1 MAQRK
6 NITTTSS
13 NTTAQ
18 VDEPIGVPET
28 AIKSTEKRKFST
40 SDLIPCISITPGE
53 MFFIGDKTK
62 KLYTWAD
69 ADDIAYIE
77 YCDLAFAVRA
87 KNKMV
92 YKPRF
97 IIQDGDFLSEFHDI
111 EEIYGS
117 LYSTQDLKNILK
129 LSPSQMEKEINTLPE
144 GAKDSL
150 KHIAATMIDNG
161 TFDSAQ
167 RIKILDKIFGTNM
180 LIKLASM

>member
-6 NITTTSS
+6 NITMANTSEAAIEDIS
-13 NTTAQ
+13 QSGVEVQ
-18 VDEPIGVPET
+18 V
-28 AIKSTEKRKFST
+28 AKTEKHKFADT
-40 SDLIPCISITPGE
+40 DLIPCVSITPGE
-53 MFFIGDKTK
+53 MFFVGEKSKI
-62 KLYTWAD
+62 LYTWAD
-69 ADDIAYIE
+69 ADDVVHME
-77 YCDLAFAVRA
+77 YRDLAYAARS

-97 IIQDGDFLSEFHDI
+97 IIQDENFLSMFKDI

-129 LSPSQMEKEINTLPE
+129 LSPKQMEKEINVLPE

-167 RIKILDKIFGTNM
+167 RIKVLDNIFGTNM
-180 LIKLASM
+180 LIKLAGL